1 MARRARAASTSAVS
15 ARSVRSALVVVA
27 RGRRARDPR
36 RRAID
41 RAVVVVVVVVV
52 VIVVAATVMT
62 GLDDVDAP
70 QCAARLTRMR
80 CLDDDARDV
89 DDVLDDIARA
99 YRTTRARV
107 VNALLARCGFE
118 RCATTTT
125 TTTMMMTMMTMIR
138 CRDAASRS
146 TSIGTHDRLTR
157 ATTIADRAMDA
168 S

>member
-1 MARRARAASTSAVS
+1 M
-15 ARSVRSALVVVA
+15 RSALVVVA
-27 RGRRARDPR
+27 RGRRAQDPR

-41 RAVVVVVVVVV
+41 RAVVVVVVV

-125 TTTMMMTMMTMIR
+125 PTTMMMTMIR